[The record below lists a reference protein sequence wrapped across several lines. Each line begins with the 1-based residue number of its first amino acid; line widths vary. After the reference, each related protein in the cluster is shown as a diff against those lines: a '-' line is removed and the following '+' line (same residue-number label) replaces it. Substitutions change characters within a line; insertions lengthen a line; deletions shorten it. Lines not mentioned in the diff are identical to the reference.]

1 MSNGPEKLPPRN
13 DPARRCLKLRD
24 WPEPDRLAWEAA
36 IAHCESGLASHWRP
50 NTRKGVLDAYGRWL
64 TFLERNGW
72 IEPNASPGQRL
83 TPDRLVAYVA
93 ELQGMVAP
101 KTLRNR
107 ITNLTEALRVMAPE
121 SDFPY
126 LRLARAHVNAC
137 AKPDR
142 VPSPS
147 KDPARCCLKF
157 QKWPTPDQEAWEA
170 AIAQGGLLD
179 ECGLASRWRAST
191 RKTVQDAYGRWLTFL
206 ERNGWVETNASPGQR
221 LTPDR
226 LRAFVAEL
234 QETVAPNTLRNRIT
248 NLAEALRVMAPEFDF
263 PYLRRARARLKARA
277 RPVRNK
283 RAQMAPSRELL
294 QLGLELT
301 QRAERED
308 GADELVR
315 AALYRDGLMI
325 MMLTCRP
332 IRRRN
337 FAELRLGLHL
347 VRRGEAYVIFLEG
360 SETKNHRRFE
370 QALPSALT
378 PFIERYLEQYR
389 PQLLGGAQFDHV
401 WISRRRRPMPD
412 TGIYDAVR
420 KRTKVA
426 FGTGIPP
433 HRFRDSA
440 VTSMGEKDP
449 ELVWLAP
456 ALLHH
461 ADRRVAEI
469 HYNQA
474 RDAGAVDLWQGYVQA
489 ERRAA
494 KNKTHRRTR
503 GRPRP
508 TRTYV

>member
-1 MSNGPEKLPPRN
+1 MSNCREKLAPRN

-36 IAHCESGLASHWRP
+36 IA
-50 NTRKGVLDAYGRWL
+50 
-64 TFLERNGW
+64 
-72 IEPNASPGQRL
+72 
-83 TPDRLVAYVA
+83 
-93 ELQGMVAP
+93 QG
-101 KTLRNR
+101 
-107 ITNLTEALRVMAPE
+107 
-121 SDFPY
+121 S
-126 LRLARAHVNAC
+126 
-137 AKPDR
+137 
-142 VPSPS
+142 
-147 KDPARCCLKF
+147 
-157 QKWPTPDQEAWEA
+157 
-170 AIAQGGLLD
+170 LLD
-179 ECGLASRWRAST
+179 EGGLASRWREST

-206 ERNGWVETNASPGQR
+206 ERNGWVETNDASPGER

-263 PYLRRARARLKARA
+263 PYLRRARACLKARA

-294 QLGLELT
+294 QLGLDLT

-347 VRRGEAYVIFLEG
+347 VQRGEAYVIVLEG

-370 QALPSALT
+370 QALPTALT
-378 PFIERYLEQYR
+378 PLIERYLKQYR
-389 PQLLGGAQFDHV
+389 PQLLGRAQLDHV
-401 WISRRRRPMPD
+401 WISRKGRPMPD
-412 TGIYDAVR
+412 TGIYHAVR
-420 KRTKVA
+420 KRTKIA

-433 HRFRDSA
+433 HRFRDCA

-474 RDAGAVDLWQGYVQA
+474 RDAGAVDLWQGYVLA

-503 GRPRP
+503 GRARP
-508 TRTYV
+508 TRAYV